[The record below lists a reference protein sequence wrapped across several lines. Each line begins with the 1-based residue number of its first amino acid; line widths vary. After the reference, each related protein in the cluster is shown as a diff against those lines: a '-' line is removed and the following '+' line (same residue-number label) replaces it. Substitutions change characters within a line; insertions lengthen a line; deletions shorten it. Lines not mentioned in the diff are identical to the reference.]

1 MKVAII
7 TDTHYGARKNSKL
20 FHDYF
25 LKFYND
31 IFFPTLEEYGINK
44 VIHLGDAFD
53 SRKGIDFSAL
63 SWAKNNIFDPFQEMG
78 IDVHLITGNHDCYY
92 KNTNNVNAVDLL
104 LREYDNVTVYS
115 EPTEVML
122 GQLSTL
128 FIPWINQENEES
140 TLKLIKKTTCPCA
153 MGHLELQG
161 FRVNRQIV
169 MEHGLES
176 KLFEK
181 FERVFS
187 GHYHTRSTNGT
198 VFYLGNPYEI
208 YWTDVNDTRGFTI
221 FDTETLEHTPV
232 NNPYKMFY
240 NIYYED
246 NDYQTFD
253 TREYENKIVK
263 VVVRKKSDT
272 KKFEKFIDKL
282 YASSIAELKI
292 IENFDIQEP
301 EEFEAFESEDTISIL
316 NRYIEEAEINL
327 DKSTI
332 QKMMQE
338 IYQEACELI

>member
-1 MKVAII
+1 MKVCII
-7 TDTHYGARKNSKL
+7 SDQHFGARKNSKL

-31 IFFPTLEEYGINK
+31 VFFPTLEEHGITT
-44 VIHLGDAFD
+44 VVDMGDTFD

-63 SWAKNNIFDPFQEMG
+63 SWAKNNYYDRLQEMSVK
-78 IDVHLITGNHDCYY
+78 VHTIVGNHTAYY

-122 GQLSTL
+122 GQLPTL
-128 FIPWINQENEES
+128 FIPWINQENEAN
-140 TLKLIKKTTCPCA
+140 TLKLIKKTTCTCA

-161 FRVNRQIV
+161 FRVNKQIV
-169 MEHGLES
+169 MEHGLEG
-176 KLFEK
+176 KLFGK
-181 FERVFS
+181 FDRVYS
-187 GHYHTRSTNGT
+187 GHYHTRSDNGT

-221 FDTETLEHTPV
+221 FDTETLEHTYI

-246 NDYQTFD
+246 TNYQTFD
-253 TREYENKIVK
+253 TREYENKIVRII
-263 VVVRKKSDT
+263 VRKKTDT
-272 KKFEKFIDKL
+272 KKFEKFVDKM
-282 YASSIAELKI
+282 YSCGVAELKI
-292 IENFDIQEP
+292 VENFAIQES
-301 EEFEAFESEDTISIL
+301 ENFEAFESEDTLSIL
-316 NRYIEEAEINL
+316 NRYIEEAEISL
-327 DKSTI
+327 DKSI
-332 QKMMQE
+332 VQKMIQE